1 MCISTGVSLGGYNGT
16 DKLFDSFTSGGCT
29 TRVSPLNI
37 PSANTITA
45 LIIVSLLV
53 DTDISTCG

>member
-16 DKLFDSFTSGGCT
+16 HKLFDSLASGGCT